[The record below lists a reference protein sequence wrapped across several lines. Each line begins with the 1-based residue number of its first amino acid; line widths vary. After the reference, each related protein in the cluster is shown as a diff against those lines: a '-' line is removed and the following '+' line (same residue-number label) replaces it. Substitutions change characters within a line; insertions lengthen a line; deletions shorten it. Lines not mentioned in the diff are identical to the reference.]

1 MNLREG
7 SVAMPDYDEMTKQW
21 RQNLIERIIQ
31 ARTDQGLTQAQ
42 LAKMVGTQRSN
53 ISRLESGAHN
63 PSLDFLLNVAAAL
76 QKELD
81 LVPKGKEDTAAME
94 NLYELRLYDTPLLEF
109 KLEEQGVSL
118 MAEII
123 SVNDEQKPLFP
134 LDLQLTGEGVLS
146 WLRHRV
152 IPNNRAFVEEILK
165 TLGLSV
171 GNTKGIIDV
180 CKGLSLNDSLLGSSQ
195 GLCRDVC
202 GIQSL

>member
-1 MNLREG
+1 
-7 SVAMPDYDEMTKQW
+7 
-21 RQNLIERIIQ
+21 
-31 ARTDQGLTQAQ
+31 
-42 LAKMVGTQRSN
+42 MVGTQRSN

-76 QKELD
+76 HKELD

-171 GNTKGIIDV
+171 GNTKGIIDI